1 MLDLRRKF
9 KRQMCLLCKKKKD
22 KLSNKDYCVEC
33 SKKLNQDSVSQLRVK
48 RGPVYERWKNNLTAA
63 MQRL

>member
-1 MLDLRRKF
+1 MIDLRRKF
-9 KRQMCLLCKKKKD
+9 KIQKCLLCKKKKD
-22 KLSNKDYCVEC
+22 KLSNRFYCIEC

-48 RGPVYERWKNNLTAA
+48 RGPIYELWREKLAAA